1 MFGGGLRGG
10 PPPEQKFRFTV
21 GTKVKCRTGQNEW
34 SVGVIVA
41 LNYSE
46 PNWPPGR
53 VVPYQVQLD
62 KGPLIF
68 VPKDVDMLCQ
78 KLVPPWWASSFR
90 KSASLYSQYNPSAE
104 TLAQEAAGKK
114 IDEPDHDGYTALMEA
129 VSKKWPNAV
138 VELIKMK
145 ADVNLTADRE
155 CRAIH
160 MAANL
165 GASGRECLKALVDAK
180 ADLDCQDED
189 PDYDPEFTS
198 TTFGDRIIHRTPLH
212 YACVEGD
219 VPSVE
224 LLLQAKANANIQD
237 AQFKTP
243 LHVAMEEDQVDCID
257 ALLKHG
263 VQVNLGN
270 QSTGM
275 ENTPLMTAAGAGN
288 VDLVKK
294 LIGAGSDLN
303 KKGKQQMTALH
314 FAARSRR
321 TEVAKVL
328 LEAKADMN
336 QASTLGTALELARK
350 NGGTDLLKVFGVQG
364 DVNSGADNISS
375 LDAAQK
381 KALFLE

>member
-1 MFGGGLRGG
+1 MFGGG
-10 PPPEQKFRFTV
+10 PPAQKFRFTV

-78 KLVPPWWASSFR
+78 KLVPPWWASSFK
-90 KSASLYSQYNPSAE
+90 KSGSLYSQYNPSAD
-104 TLAQEAAGKK
+104 TLAQEAKGK
-114 IDEPDHDGYTALMEA
+114 DVNEQDHEGNTALMEA
-129 VSKKWPNAV
+129 VNKKWPNAV
-138 VELIKMK
+138 AELIKMK
-145 ADVNLTADRE
+145 ADVDMTAARE
-155 CRAIH
+155 CRAVH
-160 MAANL
+160 MAAVL
-165 GASGRECLKALVDAK
+165 GESGRDVLKVLVDAK

-212 YACVEGD
+212 YSCVEGD
-219 VPSVE
+219 AASVE
-224 LLLQAKANANIQD
+224 MLLQAKANANIQD

-243 LHVAMEEDQVDCID
+243 LHVAMDEDQMSCID
-257 ALLKHG
+257 VLLKHG
-263 VQVNLGN
+263 ANVNLGN

-275 ENTPLMTAAGAGN
+275 ETTPLMTAAGAGN
-288 VDLVKK
+288 TELVKK
-294 LIGAGSDLN
+294 LIGAGSNIN

-314 FAARSRR
+314 LAARSRR

-350 NGGTDLLKVFGVQG
+350 NGGTDLLEAF
-364 DVNSGADNISS
+364 DVKADGFSGADNISG

-381 KALFLE
+381 AALFLE